1 MTYIVTMY
9 AAGKTFKEKVIAA
22 NPQDAR
28 TTAEARNPSATVM
41 GVTVQFD

>member
-1 MTYIVTMY
+1 MY
-9 AAGKTFKEKVIAA
+9 AAGKVFNEKVIAA

-28 TTAEARNPSATVM
+28 TTALARNPSATVM